1 MDIQKRNAQ
10 IANSYY
16 NLGLEKAKMRDLSG
30 AAQSL
35 KDSLHFNKYQTDAR
49 NLLGL
54 IYYESGEVSDA
65 LVQWVIS
72 LNLQPEKNLADHYL
86 DEIQRKP
93 GQLEIESQNIK
104 TFNQALWHAQNGSD
118 DLAIMQLARVVQAKP
133 HFVKAHLLLALLYM
147 GREDYTKAG
156 RSLYKILQIDKSNPK
171 ALYYMSIVKQNT
183 GRAEAERKRMAKAFS
198 HRQMQDD
205 DVIMPPTYKENTGL
219 STVLHIVIGLVIGVA
234 AFFFLVLP
242 ANEKALNEKH
252 NQEMIPYLQKLNNA
266 SQQYET
272 LKNQYDELDE
282 SAAKVQAQLDELV
295 NGNTSVMV
303 QYQSL
308 IGVLQAYRAGDMIKI
323 LCGRGFLPDHRRGRS
338 GHCKRRAGGYD
349 GQRVPGAGDQGNGAV
364 ERRQHVGGHGI
375 LPGQLKDQAGQPGG
389 HVLRGPPV
397 PDRRGYGQRQR
408 HVRPGGR
415 QLPRFRLCLQ
425 GSKRQRL
432 LTPAAKD
439 DIGMKRHYKR

>member
-183 GRAEAERKRMAKAFS
+183 GRAEAEKKRMAKAFS

-219 STVLHIVIGLVIGVA
+219 STVLHIIIGLVLGVA
-234 AFFFLVLP
+234 GILFPHSAGQR
-242 ANEKALNEKH
+242 EGTLNRQKH

-272 LKNQYDELDE
+272 LKNQYDELDCGHT
-282 SAAKVQAQLDELV
+282 KVQAQS
-295 NGNTSVMV
+295 G
-303 QYQSL
+303 
-308 IGVLQAYRAGDMIKI
+308 RADHRQHQRHCPVPEPDRRAPGLPGRGHDHGGQI
-323 LCGRGFLPDHRRGRS
+323 LCGRGFLPDHRRGRP
-338 GHCKRRAGGYD
+338 GHCERRAGGYD
-349 GQRVPGAGDQGNGAV
+349 G
-364 ERRQHVGGHGI
+364 
-375 LPGQLKDQAGQPGG
+375 
-389 HVLRGPPV
+389 
-397 PDRRGYGQRQR
+397 
-408 HVRPGGR
+408 
-415 QLPRFRLCLQ
+415 
-425 GSKRQRL
+425 
-432 LTPAAKD
+432 
-439 DIGMKRHYKR
+439 